1 MRKTAPGAYLALISA
16 VVIWGLSFVATKMA
30 LESIPTFTLI
40 FARFGIGACLFI
52 GIMAK
57 RGVPRLSKGDNLRM
71 FLTALFEPGLYFFFE
86 TVGLQYTTAAKASLI
101 IAAIP
106 VVVLILGR
114 ILIKEKT
121 GFSSFIGVA
130 VSIAGISILVAGDPR
145 IANGLGGGL
154 LGDMLIFGA
163 VLSASLYTISVRH
176 LAKRHSSFEI
186 TTMQT
191 IYGGIFYAPAFLWE
205 LPGIEF
211 SAISGRSIGALVY
224 LTLFATIIAFLC
236 YNHALSKLTAAKAAV
251 FINGVP
257 VVTAIGAWIILG
269 ERLTLIQ
276 AMGGLLVL
284 FGVFLT
290 NFQGVLGKN
299 RRATSN

>member
-1 MRKTAPGAYLALISA
+1 MWY
-16 VVIWGLSFVATKMA
+16 SFW
-30 LESIPTFTLI
+30 E
-40 FARFGIGACLFI
+40 
-52 GIMAK
+52 
-57 RGVPRLSKGDNLRM
+57 
-71 FLTALFEPGLYFFFE
+71 
-86 TVGLQYTTAAKASLI
+86 
-101 IAAIP
+101 
-106 VVVLILGR
+106 
-114 ILIKEKT
+114 
-121 GFSSFIGVA
+121 GFSSRKRTGIFILYRRGSVDC
-130 VSIAGISILVAGDPR
+130 GISILVAGDPR

-251 FINGVP
+251 
-257 VVTAIGAWIILG
+257 L
-269 ERLTLIQ
+269 LT
-276 AMGGLLVL
+276 GS
-284 FGVFLT
+284 
-290 NFQGVLGKN
+290 
-299 RRATSN
+299 R